1 MRIANDHT
9 QVKNVPEWF
18 PGAGFRRFAREGRK
32 MFNVAVDGPLEWVKE
47 SLKVSPR
54 GSREYFDSRAD
65 CKGKSNGSN
74 ASVASSCFDRV
85 VELQGQ
91 GFDESDIRM
100 MTSTTYIGGISNICG
115 DRTARP
121 D

>member
-1 MRIANDHT
+1 
-9 QVKNVPEWF
+9 
-18 PGAGFRRFAREGRK
+18 
-32 MFNVAVDGPLEWVKE
+32 MFNVAVDGPLEWVKKT
-47 SLKVSPR
+47 LKVSPR

-65 CKGKSNGSN
+65 GKGKSNGSN
-74 ASVASSCFDRV
+74 ASVASLCFNRV

-91 GFDESDIRM
+91 GLDESDIRM
-100 MTSTTYIGGISNICG
+100 MTSSTYIGEICNIRG